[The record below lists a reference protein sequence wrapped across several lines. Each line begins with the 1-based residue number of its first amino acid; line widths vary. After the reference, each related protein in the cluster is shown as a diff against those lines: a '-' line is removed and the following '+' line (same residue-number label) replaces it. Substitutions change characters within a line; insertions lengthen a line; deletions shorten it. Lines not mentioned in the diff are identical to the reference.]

1 MLNPLEHPWL
11 LMITGIVVMAVGG
24 WMRQNTTSEKG
35 LPILLAGIA
44 VAVGAF
50 GIDYVFKTDNEQI
63 RHIIDIGS
71 KAAVQA
77 DASLLKPYVSSQYR
91 DSAHP
96 NKAALLRRL
105 ESTFAL
111 IALQQIHFRSLVVNV
126 RGRQAECLLDMAI
139 FPDPKQSVTGGGMYF
154 VRVAMQ
160 LKKESVGQWML
171 ANAEVKSVN
180 DTPFEWG
187 QVP

>member
-11 LMITGIVVMAVGG
+11 LMIMGIVVMVVGG

-44 VAVGAF
+44 IAVGAF

-71 KAAVQA
+71 QAAVQA
-77 DASLLKPYVSSQYR
+77 DASLLKPYISSQYR

-111 IALQQIHFRSLVVNV
+111 IALQTIHFRSLTVNV
-126 RGRQAECLLDMAI
+126 AGKQADCLLDMAI
-139 FPDPKQSVTGGGMYF
+139 FPDPKESVTGGGMYF
-154 VRVAMQ
+154 VSVSMAFAKEDQGRWQ
-160 LKKESVGQWML
+160 LTR
-171 ANAEVKSVN
+171 AEVKSVN
-180 DTPFEWG
+180 DTPFEWN